1 MENFSSWRRS
11 LVPRLSGEMTTSRA
25 TLAFACGSKSITST
39 FFSRSTSA
47 PARLIT
53 VVVFP
58 TPPLLLATLMM
69 RGRVG
74 AGFVIPFPF
83 CLYRSKAIYILYNMT
98 RQGKLQRFCSGYRVP
113 RAMDVPQHILLPTD
127 VKVLFSLGP
136 VSIHHETGGDL
147 GFARG

>member
-1 MENFSSWRRS
+1 
-11 LVPRLSGEMTTSRA
+11 MTTSRA

-39 FFSRSTSA
+39 FFSRRTKA

-58 TPPLLLATLMM
+58 TPPLLFATLMI

-83 CLYRSKAIYILYNMT
+83 CLSRSRGHYLLYNRS
-98 RQGKLQRFCSGYRVP
+98 RQEKLQRFCIGNLYTSMQWSIC
-113 RAMDVPQHILLPTD
+113 AIILCQYYTTRFAA
-127 VKVLFSLGP
+127 FSLPEMPP
-136 VSIHHETGGDL
+136 VVPG
-147 GFARG
+147 